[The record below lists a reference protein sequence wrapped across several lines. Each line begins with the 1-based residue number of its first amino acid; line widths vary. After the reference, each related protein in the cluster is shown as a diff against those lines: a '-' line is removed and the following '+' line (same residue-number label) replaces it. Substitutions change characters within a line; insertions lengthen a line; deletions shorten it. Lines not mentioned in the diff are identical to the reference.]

1 MTYTD
6 ILKARGSLQ
15 ILLLREYGSHVPDV
29 SIIPGITNVIASP
42 VLAQNQEQIEF
53 TIGMKATPGLE

>member
-15 ILLLREYGSHVPDV
+15 VLFLKEYDSHVPGV
-29 SIIPGITNVIASP
+29 SIFPGITNVIASP
-42 VLAQNQEQIEF
+42 VLA
-53 TIGMKATPGLE
+53 

>member
-6 ILKARGSLQ
+6 ILKARRSLQ
-15 ILLLREYGSHVPDV
+15 ILLLKECGSHVPGV

-42 VLAQNQEQIEF
+42 VLAQNQKQIEF
-53 TIGMKATPGLE
+53 TLGMKAALG